1 MDIEVKTYSTLY
13 NLVEADENEHE
24 SKKLAILFLEAMNDW
39 PTFNQDFISEYLQ
52 ELKDY
57 FGFPITL
64 ENIDSKNKVFDGKNG
79 WKIESGSSIAEMI
92 EFSKLYLNEI
102 EFEVIIQNILNYY
115 NNEFKKVDFI
125 AELKYLATEQNGR
138 KTFAKSGYRPQIK
151 FNFSEQQTSGIQ
163 TFIDK
168 EIVMPGENVLAK
180 IKILSPNFFV
190 NLLKEEMNFEFNEG
204 SKLIGIG
211 KIKYIINDKLEYKA
225 SC

>member
-24 SKKLAILFLEAMNDW
+24 LKKLAILFLEAMNDW
-39 PTFNQDFISEYLQ
+39 PAFNQDLISEYLQ

-64 ENIDSKNKVFDGKNG
+64 EKIDSKNNFFDGKNG

-125 AELKYLATEQNGR
+125 AELTYLSTEQGGR
-138 KTFAKSGYRPQIK
+138 KTPANSGYRPDIK
-151 FNFSEQQTSGIQ
+151 VDFFEMKTCGIQ
-163 TFIDK
+163 TFIEK
-168 EIVMPGENVLAK
+168 NVVLPGETVNAK
-180 IKILSPNFFV
+180 IKIIASDYFA
-190 NLLKEEMNFEFNEG
+190 NLLTEGMKFEFMEG
-204 SKLIGIG
+204 PILIGIG
-211 KIKYIINDKLEYKA
+211 EIKNIINDKLEKKA

>member
-1 MDIEVKTYSTLY
+1 MHIEVKTYSTLY

-24 SKKLAILFLEAMNDW
+24 LKKLAILFLEAMNDW
-39 PTFNQDFISEYLQ
+39 PAFNQDLISEYLQ

-64 ENIDSKNKVFDGKNG
+64 EKIDSKIKFFDGKNG

-125 AELKYLATEQNGR
+125 AELTYLSTEQGGR
-138 KTFAKSGYRPQIK
+138 KTPANSGYRPDIK
-151 FNFSEQQTSGIQ
+151 FDFSEMKTCGIQ
-163 TFIDK
+163 TFIEK
-168 EIVMPGENVLAK
+168 NVVLPGETINAK
-180 IKILSPNFFV
+180 IKIIASDYFA
-190 NLLKEEMNFEFNEG
+190 NLLTEG
-204 SKLIGIG
+204 MKFKFMEGPILIGIG
-211 KIKYIINDKLEYKA
+211 EIKNIINDKLEKKA

>member
-24 SKKLAILFLEAMNDW
+24 LKKLAILFLEAMNDW
-39 PTFNQDFISEYLQ
+39 PAFNQDFISEYLQ

-64 ENIDSKNKVFDGKNG
+64 EKIDSKNKVFDGKNG

-92 EFSKLYLNEI
+92 EFSKLFLNEI

-180 IKILSPNFFV
+180 IKILSPNFFA

-204 SKLIGIG
+204 SKLIGTG